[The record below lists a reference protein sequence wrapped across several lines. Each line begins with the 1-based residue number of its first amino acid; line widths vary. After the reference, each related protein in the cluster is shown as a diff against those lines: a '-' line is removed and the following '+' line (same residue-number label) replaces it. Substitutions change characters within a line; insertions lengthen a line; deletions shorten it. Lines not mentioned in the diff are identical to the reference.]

1 MLQALCASD
10 SGIKQCLRR
19 RRCQCRQ
26 HDSSSSS
33 TRRPPCFS
41 LSSLSS
47 LFSLSVALVSRRVCL
62 CGPSR
67 CNAASS
73 TTHSRCQRTAPLAP
87 DAAVR
92 ACIHLRLTTDH
103 AGRPRAAPRT
113 DPTRRPSVRPLR
125 SSHVRQHA
133 TVEPDTTEMTS
144 RAGAPARVLW
154 RRRRGKFA
162 FGPTTTAEKRRG
174 GTAPLRASVGR
185 YARQSRVG
193 RRRSPVLSSHLRGF
207 VVVTVVVAYLQRAR
221 EHHRQSTAD
230 DTATSRG
237 ACILRQ
243 HDRDKQT

>member
-73 TTHSRCQRTAPLAP
+73 TTHSRCQRTAPLSP

-144 RAGAPARVLW
+144 RAGAPARVL
-154 RRRRGKFA
+154 
-162 FGPTTTAEKRRG
+162 
-174 GTAPLRASVGR
+174 
-185 YARQSRVG
+185 
-193 RRRSPVLSSHLRGF
+193 
-207 VVVTVVVAYLQRAR
+207 
-221 EHHRQSTAD
+221 
-230 DTATSRG
+230 
-237 ACILRQ
+237 
-243 HDRDKQT
+243 